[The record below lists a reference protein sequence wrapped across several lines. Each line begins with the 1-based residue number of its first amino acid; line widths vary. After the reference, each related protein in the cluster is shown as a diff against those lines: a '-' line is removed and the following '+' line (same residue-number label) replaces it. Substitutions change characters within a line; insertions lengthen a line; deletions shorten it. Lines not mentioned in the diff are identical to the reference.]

1 MAQLAELEDRIT
13 KCNKILGENP
23 NSQIFAAL
31 AEAYRKRGELDKAFR
46 TCQTGLKIHPNY
58 GSAHLIM
65 AKINLDKGLYDW
77 SEMEANKAIELDGR
91 SSTTEFLLADIY
103 LHRGEFVKAVKILN
117 KLQVADPGNQQVRKL
132 LDIAKTL
139 PLESPDGS
147 STPAIL
153 KEEKDSG
160 VVEAQSPKTEERID
174 IKQLLDRIADL
185 VGVEGVLLINREGL
199 VAESRWDE
207 PRSLELYGAIAKD
220 IESTVQSQI
229 EIARFG
235 KYENILL
242 EADNLIVNLVPLK
255 DNILLIKANKQINLG
270 TLRLKLP
277 ALFGRISYDF
287 S

>member
-174 IKQLLDRIADL
+174 IKQLLDRIADI